1 MEFAA
6 AHRDICV
13 GMLRLSGLHER
24 AFARV
29 ARFVRDELSIVWS
42 RGARSEVTAPA
53 KELRCGRG
61 STVLRVCGR
70 MSLLFAK
77 QPRRSLKRRIQ

>member
-1 MEFAA
+1 VEFAA

-29 ARFVRDELSIVWS
+29 ARFVRDELSIV
-42 RGARSEVTAPA
+42 
-53 KELRCGRG
+53 
-61 STVLRVCGR
+61 
-70 MSLLFAK
+70 
-77 QPRRSLKRRIQ
+77 